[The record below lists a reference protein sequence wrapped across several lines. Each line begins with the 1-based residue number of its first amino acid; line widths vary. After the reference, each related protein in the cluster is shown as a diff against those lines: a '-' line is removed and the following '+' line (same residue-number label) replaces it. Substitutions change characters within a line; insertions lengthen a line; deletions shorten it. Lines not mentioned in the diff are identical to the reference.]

1 MKKLMLIL
9 LVAVIGTASGYAR
22 DIISRNI
29 KDLPPS
35 AQTVIND
42 NFKSKVSLIKI
53 DKGVMGV
60 SEYEV
65 ILNDGSEITFDKNGN
80 WKDVEMPANKQVPDF
95 FVMKT
100 IKDYV
105 NRNNKGQKI
114 VGIEK
119 DRSTYEVQL
128 SNGTELKF
136 DRSGNFLRYDD

>member
-9 LVAVIGTASGYAR
+9 LVAVIGTASGFAR